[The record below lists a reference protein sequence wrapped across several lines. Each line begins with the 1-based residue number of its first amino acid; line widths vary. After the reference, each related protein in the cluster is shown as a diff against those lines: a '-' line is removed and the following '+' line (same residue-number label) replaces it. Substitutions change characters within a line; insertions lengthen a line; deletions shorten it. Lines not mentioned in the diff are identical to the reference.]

1 MYAFTKAMSY
11 SQKEMNQTCKHK
23 KEVLLARIRWAENFV
38 KNDKYGP
45 LLGQLYLIQKWKK
58 LVNTIK

>member
-1 MYAFTKAMSY
+1 
-11 SQKEMNQTCKHK
+11 MNQTCKHK